1 MQDDYKPDSV
11 MIFKLDTFLKQ
22 YKANH
27 IKFEQ
32 SKSIAEKFDISMK
45 LMQKVFSL
53 KYYQMPIEAG
63 KS

>member
-45 LMQKVFSL
+45 LM
-53 KYYQMPIEAG
+53 
-63 KS
+63 